1 MRLVLEASEPV
12 LTAALS
18 SREALLAEMGVAM
31 REDGG
36 TLGVFSPKKVGAGP
50 CANVAKWH
58 YHGWMPKEGGGV
70 MGEGVAGWN
79 SGPGMNQPFLD
90 FALRGDIL
98 VAE

>member
-1 MRLVLEASEPV
+1 MRLAFELV

-50 CANVAKWH
+50 WYCTNAIKVALSVVEAKA
-58 YHGWMPKEGGGV
+58 GG
-70 MGEGVAGWN
+70 A
-79 SGPGMNQPFLD
+79 FL
-90 FALRGDIL
+90 GGK
-98 VAE
+98 V